1 MMNAMRRATA
11 TSKTIKFKTD
21 SGNKKRN
28 TALLPT
34 DEKNHRTFKDM
45 IQWRKEREQK
55 ERTVRNKV
63 HMMIIL
69 FFYFL

>member
-11 TSKTIKFKTD
+11 TTKTIKFKTD
-21 SGNKKRN
+21 SGNKKRS

-34 DEKNHRTFKDM
+34 DEKNKNHRTFKDM

-63 HMMIIL
+63 HT
-69 FFYFL
+69 